1 MRIYS
6 IFEPASGP
14 ARPDDP
20 RSVIFLKE
28 GFSWPALLVPLLWL
42 LYHRMWML
50 AAAYIGVSLLV
61 SLPGYW
67 LGPQGVAAALIGLG
81 SGLIMACEANGLR
94 RWHLSRNG
102 YRQVATIAAPDL
114 PEAELRYFSARPA
127 AAPAPA
133 PAASMR
139 LMPGAER
146 RQSAGGWGFM
156 PVRPGPGAGG
166 APETRT

>member
-50 AAAYIGVSLLV
+50 AGAYFGLSAALALL
-61 SLPGYW
+61 GQW
-67 LGPQGVAAALIGLG
+67 LDPQGVAATILGLS
-81 SGLIMACEANGLR
+81 SGLMVACEANGLR
-94 RWHLSRNG
+94 RWHLSRSG
-102 YRQVATIAAPDL
+102 YREVASIAAPNL
-114 PEAELRYFSARPA
+114 AEAELRYFSARPDA
-127 AAPAPA
+127 TPA
-133 PAASMR
+133 PAAPVR
-139 LMPGAER
+139 VTPGTER
-146 RQSAGGWGFM
+146 RRTSVGWGFM
-156 PVRPGPGAGG
+156 
-166 APETRT
+166 APDTRS